1 MEDINLIYILF
12 ILMLVITLIGI
23 YIFNFDFL
31 EPANLFNI
39 AMTTSMLFSVLNVD
53 RWDLFVGSY
62 TCILVLIGMMSFL
75 IGDIFCGYNCFKF
88 YKQIKPLD
96 KDIFLNI
103 SKVKFL
109 ILNFF
114 ITVLLYFSFMEV
126 YDLSLQIGN
135 TEGIL
140 GMIKTV
146 RYPFERGEINFSR
159 WQSYRNY
166 FSESFVYISGYCLF
180 SNILVN
186 NKFEIKYIYPIII
199 CLLFVILSTG
209 RYNLL
214 FLITYIASLFSILFL
229 KKYEYC
235 KKYKF
240 NILFI
245 GVITIFLFLLLFLL
259 LGSLT
264 GKTITQ
270 ERTPFIILS
279 HYLGL
284 SIPAL
289 DKFLVNTVLLENSY
303 IGINSLPSIYGNLR
317 TLGMELPVIKL
328 FAPFVEFNG
337 VNTNVYTALM
347 RYYSDFGF
355 VSGSVLLFL
364 FGNMF
369 SFIYNYIKYKTNNAI
384 LVILYSSCVGYI
396 VLSFHDENFLRWML
410 TTGTIYKIV
419 LIYVIYK
426 FIKLDSCK
434 FTKSNS

>member
-1 MEDINLIYILF
+1 MEDTNLIYILF

-31 EPANLFNI
+31 EPVNLFNI
-39 AMTTSMLFSVLNVD
+39 AMTTSMLFAVLNVD
-53 RWDLFVGSY
+53 RWGLFIGSY
-62 TCILVLIGMMSFL
+62 TCILVLIGMVAFL
-75 IGDIFCGYNCFKF
+75 SGDIFCSYKCFKD
-88 YKQIKPLD
+88 YDRVKTINKNILLQIHGFKFIILNILTI
-96 KDIFLNI
+96 IFL
-103 SKVKFL
+103 V
-109 ILNFF
+109 
-114 ITVLLYFSFMEV
+114 FSFIEV
-126 YDLSLQIGN
+126 YNLSLQVGN
-135 TEGIL
+135 TEGIF
-140 GMIKTV
+140 GMIKAV
-146 RYPFERGEINFSR
+146 RFPLERGEINFSR
-159 WQSYRNY
+159 WQIYRNY
-166 FSESFVYISGYCLF
+166 FSESFVYISIYCLF
-180 SNILVN
+180 SNILIKG
-186 NKFEIKYIYPIII
+186 KFEIKYIFPIII
-199 CLLFVILSTG
+199 CLLFIVLSTA

-214 FLITYIASLFSILFL
+214 FLITYMVSLFSILFL
-229 KKYEYC
+229 KKNNYC
-235 KKYKF
+235 QKCKF

-245 GVITIFLFLLLFLL
+245 GIVAAFLFLSLFLL

-264 GKTITQ
+264 GKTISS

-289 DKFLVNTVLLENSY
+289 DKFLVNTVFLENPY
-303 IGINSLPSIYGNLR
+303 IGINTLPSIYGNLR

-337 VNTNVYTALM
+337 INTNVYTALM

-355 VSGSVLLFL
+355 VSGSILLFL

-369 SFIYNYIKYKTNNAI
+369 SFIYNYIKYKTNNLLLI
-384 LVILYSSCVGYI
+384 ILYSSYVGYI